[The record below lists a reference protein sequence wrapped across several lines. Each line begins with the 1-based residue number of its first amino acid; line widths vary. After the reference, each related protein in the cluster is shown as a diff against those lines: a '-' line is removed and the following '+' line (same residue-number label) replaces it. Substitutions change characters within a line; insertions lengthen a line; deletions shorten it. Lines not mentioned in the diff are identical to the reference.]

1 MEGLTIAR
9 KVPKAE
15 AAKIAKEALDKVGL
29 SDRYDYYPSQLS
41 GGQQQRVGIARAIAV
56 KPEVIL
62 FDEPTSALDPEL
74 IGEVLNVM
82 KELAKEGV
90 TMVVV
95 THEMSFAHDVANK
108 VVFMEGGVVVEE
120 GTPQQIFQAPK
131 EERTSRF
138 LHRINRDYDYSI

>member
-1 MEGLTIAR
+1 
-9 KVPKAE
+9 
-15 AAKIAKEALDKVGL
+15 
-29 SDRYDYYPSQLS
+29 
-41 GGQQQRVGIARAIAV
+41 
-56 KPEVIL
+56 
-62 FDEPTSALDPEL
+62 
-74 IGEVLNVM
+74 M